1 MGSDLVRLFLL
12 TSSKSKQFPVFQVR
26 ALKGLPNSSVAP
38 SNPTTGHCHAEMWL
52 ARNGLLP

>member
-1 MGSDLVRLFLL
+1 MGSDPVRVFLM
-12 TSSKSKQFPVFQVR
+12 TSSKKKQFPVLQVR

-38 SNPTTGHCHAEMWL
+38 SNPTIRHCHAETWL